1 MATESER
8 LRWAVDV
15 LDVRPAD
22 RVLEVGCGHGVAATL
37 VCERL
42 ESGHLT
48 AIDRSPKMIAAAE
61 KRNRAHVE
69 AARANFLPTKF
80 EDADFGDRR
89 FDRILAVHVAA
100 FYRPPAPALTIA
112 RELLVEGGRLGVFSQ
127 APAWT
132 TDEAEEFALAL
143 VTAMS
148 EHGLRA
154 EARLAVLANGPA
166 AGVVAV
172 R

>member
-8 LRWAVDV
+8 LRWAVES

-42 ESGHLT
+42 ESGQLM
-48 AIDRSPKMIAAAE
+48 AIDRSPKMIAAAK

-69 AARANFLPTKF
+69 AGRATFMTTTF
-80 EDADFGDRR
+80 EDADFGDQR

-100 FYRPPAPALTIA
+100 FYRPPAPALAIA
-112 RELLVEGGRLGVFSQ
+112 RELLVDGGRLGIFSQ
-127 APAWT
+127 APSWRERDARAF
-132 TDEAEEFALAL
+132 AEDLAETL
-143 VTAMS
+143 TG
-148 EHGLRA
+148 HGFTGDTVVA
-154 EARLAVLANGPA
+154 ELTNGPA
-166 AGVVAV
+166 AGVVGH
-172 R
+172 